1 MKIEEN
7 INLSIYTSWKTGGL
21 AEYVAFPK
29 TVDDV
34 KEAFVF
40 AKKNNL
46 KITVMGHGTNLLI
59 SDDGIKGLVINTRKL
74 SGVDSSFHNGCLKIK
89 ALAGTLKSEIL
100 KAFLKHKLSPA
111 IFLAGIPGDVGGG
124 VVMNAG
130 IGEDVM
136 PREFVEITEWIRVV
150 NGEKDTVYKCGDLKW
165 SYRTCEGWKPG
176 VIVEVGLRWVGE
188 AEESILEKVKAVNKR
203 RLTSQPLELSN
214 CGSVF
219 QNPLPQKAGA
229 LIEAAGLKGFQ
240 IGGAQISKKHANF
253 IVNIDNA
260 TSADIYK
267 LMTTV
272 QSKVYEA
279 SGIKLKPEV
288 VRLGF

>member
-1 MKIEEN
+1 MKIKEN
-7 INLSIYTSWKTGGL
+7 VNLSIYTSWKTGGL

-74 SGVDSSFHNGCLKIK
+74 SGVEPSFYNGCLKIK

-100 KAFLKHKLSPA
+100 KVFLKHKLSPA

-124 VVMNAG
+124 IVMNAG

-136 PREFVEITEWIRVV
+136 PREFVEIAEWIRVV
-150 NGEKDTVYKCGDLKW
+150 DAEKDTVYKCEDLKW
-165 SYRTCEGWKPG
+165 GYRTCQGWQPG

-188 AEESILEKVKAVNKR
+188 VEESILEKVKAVNKK

-219 QNPLPQKAGA
+219 QNPLPQRAGA
-229 LIEAAGLKGFQ
+229 LIEGAGLKGFQ

-260 TSADIYK
+260 TSTDIYK

-288 VRLGF
+288 VKLGF